1 MKSANNKLTIIAD
14 VLLLLLLRLY
24 WVLLSGVLVI
34 FWINR
39 G

>member
-34 FWINR
+34 FLD
-39 G
+39 

>member
-24 WVLLSGVLVI
+24 WVYYLA
-34 FWINR
+34 FW
-39 G
+39 